1 MALKDIR
8 FYFLKHVSVTLFGK
22 KISADVTEL
31 KDLEMGKFSQNIWVG
46 PKCNHMCAYK
56 RKALRDHAQRRW
68 QWVKEQRFEDVGLEN
83 HSDAAA
89 SQGML
94 AATKSWERD
103 NRDYLLE
110 LLMDGSPADTLIQSQ

>member
-1 MALKDIR
+1 M
-8 FYFLKHVSVTLFGK
+8 
-22 KISADVTEL
+22 
-31 KDLEMGKFSQNIWVG
+31 
-46 PKCNHMCAYK
+46 
-56 RKALRDHAQRRW
+56 
-68 QWVKEQRFEDVGLEN
+68 KEQRFEDVGLEN

-110 LLMDGSPADTLIQSQ
+110 LLMDGSPADTLI

>member
-1 MALKDIR
+1 MTLHVHVPKSHIR
-8 FYFLKHVSVTLFGK
+8 FS
-22 KISADVTEL
+22 
-31 KDLEMGKFSQNIWVG
+31 
-46 PKCNHMCAYK
+46 PPP
-56 RKALRDHAQRRW
+56 QRRW

-110 LLMDGSPADTLIQSQ
+110 LLMDGSPVDTLI